1 MALRANLLSKLDA
14 ALGYLHNAVLP
25 LFLIQGLSW
34 NLLSVQKLSVIFFF
48 WIEKL
53 SVERFLKV
61 SAKGV
66 EPLLY
71 AYLFLVFRFIFRI
84 VYTVTFL

>member
-34 NLLSVQKLSVIFFF
+34 NLLSVQKLSVVFF

>member
-34 NLLSVQKLSVIFFF
+34 NLLSVQKLSVVFF

-71 AYLFLVFRFIFRI
+71 AYLFLVFRFTFRI
-84 VYTVTFL
+84 VYTVTYL